1 MIFQIF
7 WINFLLFIWFDTD
20 AFIEY
25 FRLLRLSKLFKID
38 KFDEY
43 KTQNPKITYLS
54 FIRQK
59 YSNFYTRLITCP
71 PCINFWIVL
80 LFCIILN
87 YWFIIILFIF
97 CIIYLLLLLFLR
109 FFYYCFKSILV

>member
-25 FRLLRLSKLFKID
+25 FRLLKLSKLFKID

-43 KTQNPKITYLS
+43 KIQNPKITYLS

-80 LFCIILN
+80 LFCIIYN
-87 YWFIIILFIF
+87 NIIFF
-97 CIIYLLLLLFLR
+97 PIIYIVSYVIYMLLKKNV
-109 FFYYCFKSILV
+109 Y

>member
-20 AFIEY
+20 AFVEY
-25 FRLLRLSKLFKID
+25 FRLLKLNKLFKID

-43 KTQNPKITYLS
+43 KMQNPKISYLS

-80 LFCIILN
+80 LFCIIYN
-87 YWFIIILFIF
+87 NIIFF
-97 CIIYLLLLLFLR
+97 PIIYVAS
-109 FFYYCFKSILV
+109 YVIYMILKKNVY

>member
-20 AFIEY
+20 AFVEY
-25 FRLLRLSKLFKID
+25 FRLLKLSKLFKID

-71 PCINFWIVL
+71 PCINFWIVF
-80 LFCIILN
+80 LFCIIYN
-87 YWFIIILFIF
+87 NIIFF
-97 CIIYLLLLLFLR
+97 PIIYVVS
-109 FFYYCFKSILV
+109 YVIYMILKKNVY

>member
-20 AFIEY
+20 SFVEY
-25 FRLLRLSKLFKID
+25 FRLLKLNKLFKID

-43 KTQNPKITYLS
+43 KMQNPKISYLS

-71 PCINFWIVL
+71 PCINFWIVFVL
-80 LFCIILN
+80 
-87 YWFIIILFIF
+87 
-97 CIIYLLLLLFLR
+97 CIIYNNIIFFPIIYVISYVIYMLLKKNV
-109 FFYYCFKSILV
+109 Y